1 MTQQPLTNFE
11 IQELIKQIA
20 ENFQKN
26 EGSLEFV
33 IGEALSKYILIPK
46 HNTNG

>member
-1 MTQQPLTNFE
+1 MQQQPLSNFE
-11 IQELIKQIA
+11 IQELIKQIT

-33 IGEALSKYILIPK
+33 IGEVLNNYILIPK
-46 HNTNG
+46 HK

>member
-1 MTQQPLTNFE
+1 MNQQPLSNFE

-20 ENFQKN
+20 ENFKKN

-33 IGEALSKYILIPK
+33 IGEALNNYILIPK
-46 HNTNG
+46 HK